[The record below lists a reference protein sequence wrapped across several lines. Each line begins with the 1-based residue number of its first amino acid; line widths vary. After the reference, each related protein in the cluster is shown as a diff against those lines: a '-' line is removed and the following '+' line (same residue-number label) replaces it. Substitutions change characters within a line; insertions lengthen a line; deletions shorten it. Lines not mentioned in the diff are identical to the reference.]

1 MATFNQLPSL
11 LEKRHLEISVAL
23 QSLDDSL
30 IDNAPC
36 MYTVFTLASRKRR
49 SWDEASEGMKQVCM
63 AKRALPS
70 SLKQLYRSHCGEQ
83 RVDTVNPQVGT
94 GGMVLAAAVRQ
105 FGRCNIRIVDV

>member
-36 MYTVFTLASRKRR
+36 MYTVFTLASRKTR
-49 SWDEASEGMKQVCM
+49 SWGEASEGNDASMHGKACPAFLVK
-63 AKRALPS
+63 AVVPE
-70 SLKQLYRSHCGEQ
+70 SLRGAES
-83 RVDTVNPQVGT
+83 
-94 GGMVLAAAVRQ
+94 
-105 FGRCNIRIVDV
+105 